1 MVLQPAVVVLGRVR
15 GNCRQEL
22 WRTIVRPLLSIGAR
36 RNSSRLM
43 YAAWYNTCCTN
54 FTPPHLTVP
63 GLNKLVSDIA
73 FYFGNIF
80 FDLLFFFFFADEQ
93 YLFGINDDTIIQPL

>member
-1 MVLQPAVVVLGRVR
+1 MVLQPAVGMQGRVR
-15 GNCRQEL
+15 GKLSPRAMAYNSA
-22 WRTIVRPLLSIGAR
+22 TPIVNRGAAQQQPIDICSLVQHLL
-36 RNSSRLM
+36 
-43 YAAWYNTCCTN
+43 YYFYT
-54 FTPPHLTVP
+54 PHLPVP